1 MLSTALSCA
10 LSGVDGVLVHVET
23 DITGGKFALSIVGLP
38 DATVRESQDRVL
50 PAMRNSGY
58 MFPSSRITV
67 NLAPADIKKEGSAFD
82 LPIALSIL
90 AASRQIPPRAL
101 ENILLFGELSLDGQ
115 LNGIRGA
122 LPLVLSAKAQGVT
135 EILLPA
141 DNAREVAAVEGVR
154 IYPAHSLSEAA
165 QHLTGEKPILCQEQ
179 ISFDDIRRQRPTAAY
194 DLRDVKGQTG
204 ARRALEIAAA
214 GGHNMLMVGVP
225 GSERRCSRDACP
237 VSCLK

>member
-135 EILLPA
+135 EIMLPS

-154 IYPAHSLSEAA
+154 IYPAHSLRSISPEKSRSYARNRFPSMKSAA
-165 QHLTGEKPILCQEQ
+165 
-179 ISFDDIRRQRPTAAY
+179 SVRQPHTTSGMSKARPVPAVP
-194 DLRDVKGQTG
+194 LKSPP
-204 ARRALEIAAA
+204 RA
-214 GGHNMLMVGVP
+214 VTT
-225 GSERRCSRDACP
+225 C
-237 VSCLK
+237 